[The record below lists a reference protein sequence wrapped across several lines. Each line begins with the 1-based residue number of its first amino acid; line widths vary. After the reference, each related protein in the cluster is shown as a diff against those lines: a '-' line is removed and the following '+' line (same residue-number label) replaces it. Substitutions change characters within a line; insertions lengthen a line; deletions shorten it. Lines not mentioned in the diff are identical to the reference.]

1 MPRAMRSNLALK
13 LATVAVGAATLA
25 IAAGQLPAQAA
36 YGPPPPPPN
45 APGGF
50 HAVVTSVTIGPGGGV
65 IGPVRIDG
73 LLVALTIPPGTFTT
87 PVQIT
92 LTAPNGLGIGSGGH
106 SGFRPVGGV
115 GVLVEVNGVPY
126 TGNFAHRLTLD
137 ISGFSIGPRD
147 RVGEWN
153 GTIFQFIGANV
164 SGHTVVISFV
174 GSEDFAV
181 FAPTGR
187 GGGGGGRFGG
197 PRSRSAR
204 AGETTAVT
212 RARHMPEQAILT
224 SLFLAPA
231 GSSPAGIGVL
241 APEWLAASS
250 R

>member
-13 LATVAVGAATLA
+13 LATVALGAATLA

-50 HAVVTSVTIGPGGGV
+50 HAVVTSVTIGPAGGV

-73 LLVALTIPPGTFTT
+73 LLVTLTIPPGTFTT

-92 LTAPNGLGIGSGGH
+92 LTAPDELGIGSGGH
-106 SGFRPVGGV
+106 PGYRPVGGV
-115 GVLVEVNGVPY
+115 GVLVQVNGKAY

-137 ISGFSIGPRD
+137 ITGFSIGPRD

-153 GTIFQFIGANV
+153 GTIFQFTGANAT
-164 SGHTVVISFV
+164 GHSVVVSFV

-181 FAPTGR
+181 FAPI
-187 GGGGGGRFGG
+187 GGGGGRFGG
-197 PRSRSAR
+197 PRAGAAR
-204 AGETTAVT
+204 TGGTTAVT
-212 RARHMPEQAILT
+212 GARHMPERVVLT
-224 SLFLAPA
+224 SLYLAPA